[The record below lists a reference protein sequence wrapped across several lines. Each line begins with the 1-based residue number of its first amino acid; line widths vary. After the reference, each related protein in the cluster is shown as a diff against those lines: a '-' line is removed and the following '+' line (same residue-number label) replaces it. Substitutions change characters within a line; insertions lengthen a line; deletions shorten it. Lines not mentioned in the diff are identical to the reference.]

1 MTITEADRKTLL
13 KSQQGELD
21 AVLMYNALAD
31 AVRDADDAET
41 FRALAAEEGRHAA
54 VFKGLTQQ
62 LLAPRKTKAV
72 LLPLLYRV
80 LGKEWL
86 YPLIAQGEYSAVN
99 AYAPVAEKYPEV
111 QSVKADEKR
120 HGDTVLAL
128 LREDGRRDRPAAA
141 MIAGAGAV
149 LAVAAVL
156 CFRNFKKGE

>member
-1 MTITEADRKTLL
+1 MAICENDRDVLL

-31 AVRDADDAET
+31 VVRDAEDAET
-41 FRALAAEEGRHAA
+41 FRALAAEEGHHAA

-62 LLAPRKTKAV
+62 ILTPKKTKAI

-80 LGKEWL
+80 IGKKRL
-86 YPLIAQGEYSAVN
+86 YPLIAKGEYSAEN

-128 LREDGRRDRPAAA
+128 LGEDERKAPPTKAI
-141 MIAGAGAV
+141 IAGAGVV
-149 LAVAAVL
+149 LAAAAIL
-156 CFRNFKKGE
+156 CLKGRKRCV